1 MNSMADDCS
10 TMPNPSMAAADSR
23 NRPVTLP
30 RVDGTTARR
39 PPAAPLRMA
48 SMVAGPGLT
57 TLTAA
62 TNE

>member
-1 MNSMADDCS
+1 
-10 TMPNPSMAAADSR
+10 MAAADSR
-23 NRPVTLP
+23 NNPVTFP
-30 RVDGTTARR
+30 SVDGSTART

-62 TNE
+62 TSE